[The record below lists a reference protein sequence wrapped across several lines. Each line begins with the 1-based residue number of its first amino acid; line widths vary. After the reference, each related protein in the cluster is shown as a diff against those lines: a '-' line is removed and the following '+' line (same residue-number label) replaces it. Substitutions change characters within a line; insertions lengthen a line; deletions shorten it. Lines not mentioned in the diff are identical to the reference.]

1 MWVNHLPLWR
11 NHGRGKFYD
20 YTYLIDTSK
29 SVFEHRTSLCSAVN
43 RLIKLDHAIS
53 KHSGSENHFAT
64 ILTFGAQLNVIRY
77 MQPLNSAK
85 IIYHPDWNMEPHTA
99 LYDALILAIEMAEN
113 RMGALAEA
121 GRAEIKL
128 TLFSD
133 GNENSSKATWEDVK
147 KVLERVKG
155 CPSPWQLKTRED
167 EEEDIEDFLGIPLDV
182 KPRKLDVRDDYTPVN
197 FEPFTSVDR
206 ARVRAIELEKMRKG
220 ISDNP
225 FESGL
230 SLGW

>member
-20 YTYLIDTSK
+20 YTYLIDTSQ
-29 SVFEHRTSLCSAVN
+29 SVFKHRTSLSSAVN

-53 KHSGSENHFAT
+53 KHSGSENHFVT

-77 MQPLNSAK
+77 MQPLNSVK
-85 IIYHPDWNMEPHTA
+85 FIYHPDWNMEPHTA

-167 EEEDIEDFLGIPLDV
+167 EEEDIEDFLDIQLDV
-182 KPRKLDVRDDYTPVN
+182 VTRKFDVRDDYSPVN
-197 FEPFTSVDR
+197 YKPFTQSER
-206 ARVRAIELEKMRKG
+206 AMIRAQEIVKIRNG
-220 ISDNP
+220 AYRDP
-225 FESGL
+225 FGF
-230 SLGW
+230 GAFY